1 VLDIASGSPVDV
13 NTLIGY
19 LEELLPLDVTVER
32 VGERR
37 GDVERTAGRIDIA
50 QDRLGWYPRT
60 DLRSGLAQQV
70 AWHVGRRPHR
80 PNLDESIYEAS
91 FSGSAS

>member
-1 VLDIASGSPVDV
+1 MID
-13 NTLIGY
+13 Y
-19 LEELLPLDVTVER
+19 LQELLPLDDVTVER

-37 GDVERTAGRIDIA
+37 GDVQRTAGRIDLA
-50 QDRLGWYPRT
+50 QERLGWSPRT

-70 AWHVGRRPHR
+70 AWHVGLRQHQPE
-80 PNLDESIYEAS
+80 LDESIYDASLAS